1 MEKVAE
7 VVCPFCGSCC
17 DDIEVSVDANRVVDV
32 RNACALGREKFM
44 DYNLERLTE
53 PTMRVDGAQ
62 RTVSLE
68 EATARAAETLANAK
82 YPVLHGWGCTSCE
95 ATAVG
100 LELADRIGAVV
111 DNVTTV
117 CHGPSI
123 AGVQDLGEATCTLG
137 EVKNRA
143 DLIIYWASNAM
154 HSHPR
159 HMARYGPFSR
169 GRFRA
174 SRSERKVIVV
184 DVRPTHTAKLA
195 DMFLQIAP
203 NTDYELLTAL
213 RMLVRGEEIDLDTVA
228 GIPVTRLEALADSM
242 VNCEFGV
249 LFFGVGLTM
258 SAGKHQNVEA
268 ALSLVRDLNLR
279 TKFSIIPMRGHFNV
293 TGANQVFTWQTGYPF
308 CVDLTHGYPRYSPG
322 ETSIVDIALRREC
335 DAALIVASDPI
346 AHFPREAAQGLAGVP
361 LIAIDP
367 HLTPTTALAQVA
379 IPAAHVGIEAPGT
392 VYRMDGVALSLK
404 KLVEPPPGV
413 KSDVEVLRMILEKV
427 EGVKR

>member
-1 MEKVAE
+1 LEKIAD

-17 DDIEVSVDANRVVDV
+17 DDIEVSVDANRVVDI
-32 RNACALGREKFM
+32 RNACALGREKLM
-44 DYNLERLTE
+44 GYNLERLTE
-53 PTMRVDGAQ
+53 PTLRIDGSP

-68 EATARAAETLANAK
+68 EATAKAAAILANAK

-100 LELADRIGAVV
+100 LELADRIGAVI

-143 DLIIYWASNAM
+143 DLILYWGSNPVHA
-154 HSHPR
+154 HPR
-159 HMARYGPFSR
+159 HMARYGPFSK
-169 GRFRA
+169 GRFRG
-174 SRSERKVIVV
+174 SRSERKLVVV
-184 DVRPTHTAKLA
+184 DVRPTHASKLA
-195 DMFLQIAP
+195 DMFLQIPP
-203 NTDYELLTAL
+203 NSDYEVLTAL
-213 RMLVRGEEIDLDTVA
+213 RTLVKGHELDLDTVA
-228 GIPVTRLEALADSM
+228 GVPVAQLEALADSM
-242 VNCEFGV
+242 VDCEFGV

-279 TKFSIIPMRGHFNV
+279 TKFAIVPMRGHFNV

-335 DAALIVASDPI
+335 DAALVVASDPL
-346 AHFPREAAQGLAGVP
+346 AHFPAEASRGLAEAS

-367 HLTPTTALAQVA
+367 HVTPTTALAQVA
-379 IPAAHVGIEAPGT
+379 IPAAHVGIEAAGT
-392 VYRMDGVALSLK
+392 VYRMDGVALPLK
-404 KLVEPPPGV
+404 ELVDPPPGIR
-413 KSDVEVLRMILEKV
+413 SDVEVLRMILHEV
-427 EGVKR
+427 EEVKR

>member
-1 MEKVAE
+1 MEKIAD

-17 DDIEVSVDANRVVDV
+17 DDIEVTVDANHVVDV
-32 RNACALGREKFM
+32 RNACALGREKFIS
-44 DYNLERLTE
+44 YNLERLAE
-53 PTMRVDGAQ
+53 PTIRADGSS
-62 RTVSLE
+62 RTASLE
-68 EATARAAETLANAK
+68 EATAKAAQILANAK

-100 LELADRIGAVV
+100 LELADRIGAVI

-143 DLIIYWASNAM
+143 DLIIYWASNPM
-154 HSHPR
+154 HAHPR
-159 HMARYGPFSR
+159 HMARYGPFSK

-174 SRSERKVIVV
+174 SRSERRLVVV
-184 DVRPTHTAKLA
+184 DVRATHTAKLA
-195 DMFLQIAP
+195 DTFLQVAP
-203 NTDYELLTAL
+203 NSDYEVLTAL
-213 RMLVRGEEIDLDTVA
+213 RMLVKGYEIDLDMVA
-228 GIPVTRLEALADSM
+228 GVPVARLEALADSM
-242 VNCEFGV
+242 ANCEFGV

-279 TKFSIIPMRGHFNV
+279 TKFSIVPMRGHFNV
-293 TGANQVFTWQTGYPF
+293 TGANAVFTWQTGYPF

-322 ETSIVDIALRREC
+322 ETSIVDIASRREC
-335 DAALIVASDPI
+335 DAALVVASDPL
-346 AHFPREAAQGLAGVP
+346 AHFPSEAAQGLAQAS

-379 IPAAHVGIEAPGT
+379 IPAAHVGIEAAGT
-392 VYRMDGVALSLK
+392 VYRMDGVPLSLK
-404 KLVEPPPGV
+404 KVVDAPPGV
-413 KSDVEVLRMILEKV
+413 RTDVDVLRMILHEV
-427 EGVKR
+427 EEVKR